1 MTQRWIMALY
11 EYVCIEGHVQE
22 LSHPMTSEPEVFC
35 GKCSGRMKKK
45 FSLSGAIFKGSGWG
59 KDN

>member
-1 MTQRWIMALY
+1 MATY
-11 EYVCIEGHVQE
+11 EYVCIEGHVNE
-22 LSHPMTSEPEVFC
+22 ITHPMTSTPEVFC
-35 GKCSGRMKKK
+35 GTCGGSTKKK